1 MIAAF
6 VTFPSNQ
13 GKWTN
18 FQQKKKKEEKKK
30 TAIYAKMFDF
40 LIYKCL
46 CISFWIFI
54 KRTLD

>member
-18 FQQKKKKEEKKK
+18 FQKKKKEEKRK

-46 CISFWIFI
+46 CISF
-54 KRTLD
+54 

>member
-46 CISFWIFI
+46 CISF
-54 KRTLD
+54 